1 MLGLGARLIFRGLLV
16 DHGHK
21 GRVKERVLSVR
32 WHRRVLAR
40 TCHHVTLVRF
50 ARRAQLLIIV
60 FGCGQGVLNVSKLL
74 LACLLRVQFDVL
86 ILTSLRRRLLIVLL
100 RS

>member
-1 MLGLGARLIFRGLLV
+1 MLRLGARLIFRGLLV

-21 GRVKERVLSVR
+21 SGVEERVLSVR

-40 TCHHVTLVRF
+40 ACHHVTLVRF

-60 FGCGQGVLNVSKLL
+60 FGCG
-74 LACLLRVQFDVL
+74 
-86 ILTSLRRRLLIVLL
+86 
-100 RS
+100 

>member
-40 TCHHVTLVRF
+40 ACHHVTLVRF

-86 ILTSLRRRLLIVLL
+86 ILTSLRRRMLVVLL

>member
-21 GRVKERVLSVR
+21 SRVKERVLSVR

-40 TCHHVTLVRF
+40 ACHHVTLVRF

-60 FGCGQGVLNVSKLL
+60 FGCGQGVLNVRKLL
-74 LACLLRVQFDVL
+74 LACLLRVKLIVL
-86 ILTSLRRRLLIVLL
+86 IVATLRRRLLIVLL
-100 RS
+100 RG